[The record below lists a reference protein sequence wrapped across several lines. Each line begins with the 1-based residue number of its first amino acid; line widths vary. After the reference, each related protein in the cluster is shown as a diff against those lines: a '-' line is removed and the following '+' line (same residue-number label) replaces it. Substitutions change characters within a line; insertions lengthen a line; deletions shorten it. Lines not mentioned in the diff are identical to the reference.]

1 MLSQLYLFAY
11 PAPDCLYKCSFRAR
25 TNASSRP
32 QKVRECDGLISAL
45 ELTGLGNTGSTASQ
59 YVTLLGTTL
68 EDLNEIMKLPWS
80 EAQSTPASH
89 CCSDVEALP
98 PQAGKG
104 LLGKTG
110 SVIE

>member
-1 MLSQLYLFAY
+1 M
-11 PAPDCLYKCSFRAR
+11 
-25 TNASSRP
+25 
-32 QKVRECDGLISAL
+32 REHNGLISAL
-45 ELTGLGNTGSTASQ
+45 VLNGLGANTGSTASQ

-68 EDLNEIMKLPWS
+68 EDLNEKMKLLWS
-80 EAQSTPASH
+80 EAQSTPASN

-110 SVIE
+110 SGIE

>member
-1 MLSQLYLFAY
+1 M
-11 PAPDCLYKCSFRAR
+11 
-25 TNASSRP
+25 
-32 QKVRECDGLISAL
+32 RECGGLISAL

-59 YVTLLGTTL
+59 YVTLLGITL
-68 EDLNEIMKLPWS
+68 EDLNEILKLPWS
-80 EAQSTPASH
+80 EAQSIPVSN
-89 CCSDVEALP
+89 CCSDMEALP